1 MPARGRGCRST
12 APAGPVVEPGRSDGE
27 TAWPEVV
34 IPTLEI
40 DYVDVL
46 IKLINE
52 QPTSYRAADEP
63 ALPRRPAGSVHAE
76 PIHQRVKQ
84 PCEHP
89 ELGVGVEEPERG
101 RDEAR
106 ALLHYTNWSRPIS

>member
-1 MPARGRGCRST
+1 M
-12 APAGPVVEPGRSDGE
+12 
-27 TAWPEVV
+27 
-34 IPTLEI
+34 
-40 DYVDVL
+40 DVL